1 MFSLSLIGI
10 NHSSESNAQK
20 GDY

>member
-10 NHSSESNAQK
+10 NHSSE
-20 GDY
+20 